1 MHRNGIRPNDD
12 DESENDVAPSAG
24 LYRNMA
30 CADDIGLATTEIC
43 CVFLFIMFT
52 KMHNV
57 VPHRII
63 NAPLSFKAISL

>member
-43 CVFLFIMFT
+43 
-52 KMHNV
+52 
-57 VPHRII
+57 
-63 NAPLSFKAISL
+63 